1 MRNARQETILRLIRG
16 HKIST
21 QSQLQKALE
30 TADFYVTQATI
41 SRDIRSLQLVKKADD
56 DGIYYYQEKEESIAV
71 PDLLAFNIRII
82 DSAGNIVVI
91 KCNSGTAQAVCT
103 VIDDFDYPEIVGTLA
118 GDDTIF
124 VLMKNAAQARKFA
137 EDMLVKLQNR

>member
-1 MRNARQETILRLIRG
+1 MRNARQETILRLVRE
-16 HKIST
+16 HKIGT
-21 QSQLQKALE
+21 QGELQKALE
-30 TADFYVTQATI
+30 LADFHVTQATI
-41 SRDIRSLQLVKKADD
+41 SRDVRNLQLIKKADD
-56 DGIYYYQEKEESIAV
+56 DGNYYYQEKEESIAM

-82 DSAGNIVVI
+82 DSAGNIAVI
-91 KCNSGTAQAVCT
+91 KCNTGTAQAVCT

-137 EDMLVKLQNR
+137 EDMLAKLQNR